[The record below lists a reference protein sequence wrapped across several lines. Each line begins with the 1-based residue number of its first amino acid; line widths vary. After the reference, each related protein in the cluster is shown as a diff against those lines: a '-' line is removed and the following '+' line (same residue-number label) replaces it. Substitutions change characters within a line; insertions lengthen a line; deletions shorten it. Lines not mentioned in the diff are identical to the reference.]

1 MHPLRTC
8 RDSDGKERKE
18 RKDRKIL
25 KNITEEDIGE

>member
-18 RKDRKIL
+18 RKDRKIF
-25 KNITEEDIGE
+25 KNITEEDIGQ